1 MEQCMSLLSV
11 TAPEDLSA
19 FDQFVT
25 AQELTGFKPKANHA
39 DDQLFHASLASIIK
53 HLREMPGRHSED
65 LDNTFRVSLGFVED
79 VRPNALANK
88 HGNVH
93 IAAVHTGL
101 AMVIMEF
108 AWFCLAQA
116 DVFPEIGDPS
126 QETSPKSK
134 AGLPPGLSVL
144 IQTVQSDGAQDA
156 HINAPIIPRD
166 PHRHAAAHYLALLM
180 MRFVW
185 LHEIGHGGL
194 GHIDYLQSFNANS
207 EGKSLGLNELSL
219 NELVS
224 IHPRIDGRVLQCL
237 EFEADSWALYQSFL
251 VQHAGQEN
259 IDGIAALPADLRC
272 RMTLFAIYSMS
283 WLMETISS
291 TFSRGRLAITHPAPI
306 RRMQMLQNMAVWEL
320 NDLDLNI
327 PALTRQALGMFQTV
341 LSQIGAQWL
350 QTDQFDPHRYR
361 KIFEETRDKL
371 APFRYVVPEDAIR
384 R

>member
-1 MEQCMSLLSV
+1 MSLLAV
-11 TAPEDLSA
+11 TAPEDGSA

-25 AQELTGFKPKANHA
+25 VQGLTGFKPKANHA
-39 DDQLFHASLASIIK
+39 DDQLFHGSLSSILS
-53 HLREMPGRHSED
+53 HLHEMPDRHSTHVD
-65 LDNTFRVSLGFVED
+65 DAFRVSVGFLED

-88 HGNVH
+88 QGNVH

-108 AWFCLAQA
+108 AWFCLAQPE
-116 DVFPEIGDPS
+116 VFPEIGEPAN
-126 QETSPKSK
+126 ETSPK
-134 AGLPPGLSVL
+134 GMEDIPPGLSVL
-144 IQTVQSDGAQDA
+144 IQTVQTDGVMDAQL
-156 HINAPIIPRD
+156 NAPIMPRD
-166 PHRHAAAHYLALLM
+166 PHRHVAAHYLALLM

-185 LHEIGHGGL
+185 LHEIAHGAL
-194 GHIDYLQSFNANS
+194 GHIDYLQSFKANG
-207 EGKSLGLNELSL
+207 EGRSLGLNELSL

-224 IHPRIDGRVLQCL
+224 IHPSIDGRVLQCL
-237 EFEADSWALYQSFL
+237 EFEADSWALSQSVL

-283 WLMETISS
+283 WLMETLST
-291 TFSRGRLAITHPAPI
+291 TFSRGRLAFTHPAPI

-320 NDLDLNI
+320 NDLGLDM
-327 PALTRQALGMFQTV
+327 PALTRQTLGMFQTV
-341 LSQIGAQWL
+341 LGQIGAQWL

-361 KIFEETRDKL
+361 VIFEETRDQL
-371 APFRYVVPEDAIR
+371 APFRYVEPDGAIR